1 MVYHSTNANR
11 RIPDTVALQL
21 LAAEEVRSSL
31 SLKTIFDIVRPAHKV
46 PITIW
51 SSDTPL
57 TLKPKP
63 ITLFFLVTGLWIFG
77 TGEAIII
84 ASGIGVSPWTVLAQ
98 GIGKQTGFSV
108 GEATFVV
115 SILVLFMWVP
125 LRETPGIGT
134 ILNAILI
141 AMAIDVMVPFLPEP
155 TETGPAFIQTIIGVI
170 VVGIGSSFYLT
181 ANLGP
186 GPRDGWMTGIQR
198 RTDWP
203 IGRVRISIEIL
214 VLSLGIVLGGT
225 FGIGTIIFAIG
236 IGPVV
241 AMSLGVVGRV
251 SLAGRQSHL

>member
-1 MVYHSTNANR
+1 M
-11 RIPDTVALQL
+11 ALQL
-21 LAAEEVRSSL
+21 LALEEVWSSL
-31 SLKTIFDIVRPAHKV
+31 SLKTIFEIIRPAHKV
-46 PITIW
+46 PKTIW

-57 TLKPKP
+57 TLRPKP
-63 ITLFFLVTGLWIFG
+63 ITFLFLVTGLWIFG

-108 GEATFVV
+108 GESTFIV
-115 SILVLFMWVP
+115 SVLVLLMWIP

-141 AMAIDVMVPFLPEP
+141 AMAIDAMAPFLPNP
-155 TETGPAFIQTIIGVI
+155 TETGPALIQTIIGI
-170 VVGIGSSFYLT
+170 LVVGIGSGFYLT

-186 GPRDGWMTGIQR
+186 GPRDGWMTGIQQR
-198 RTDWP
+198 SGWP
-203 IGRVRISIEIL
+203 IGRVRIGIEIM

-241 AMSLGVVGRV
+241 AMSLGV
-251 SLAGRQSHL
+251 ASHWSE